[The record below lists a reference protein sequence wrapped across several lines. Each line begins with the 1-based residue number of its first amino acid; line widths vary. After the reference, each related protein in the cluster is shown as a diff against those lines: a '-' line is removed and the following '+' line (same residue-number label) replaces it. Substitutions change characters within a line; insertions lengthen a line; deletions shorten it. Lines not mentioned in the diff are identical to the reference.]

1 LSREFAK
8 VMEHAGVHGVAA
20 RVREGKSSR
29 AVNTLTFHS
38 LRHAYASMMAN
49 AGVSEEIRMKL
60 AGHASKDVHA
70 GYTHHELET
79 LRAAVAHIPNI
90 S

>member
-1 LSREFAK
+1 
-8 VMEHAGVHGVAA
+8 
-20 RVREGKSSR
+20 
-29 AVNTLTFHS
+29 
-38 LRHAYASMMAN
+38 MMAN

-79 LRAAVAHIPNI
+79 LRAAVAQLPPLPR
-90 S
+90 